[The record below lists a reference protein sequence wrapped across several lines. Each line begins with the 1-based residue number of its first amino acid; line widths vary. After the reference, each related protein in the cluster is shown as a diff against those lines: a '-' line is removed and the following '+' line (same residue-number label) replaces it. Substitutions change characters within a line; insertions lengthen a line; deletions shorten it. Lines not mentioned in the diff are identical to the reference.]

1 MNAVFSLSGG
11 IMKNFTREKAI
22 IFLLVLFPF
31 LLIVMAVASA
41 PESSLFL
48 EIDGTIVSPPP
59 SGEVV
64 AVLLNS
70 MTSIVLVTSITSFF
84 LSFQLRAITPRLRV
98 LGYSSFRITFAF
110 IFIIVIISIFTTL
123 AVIGIGSPW
132 ITPNNW
138 LGYFTALFLGGI
150 IFSTLGLLVAE
161 IVDTKELGLYLI
173 LTLGVIDTA
182 FLENPIYSKRYNDP
196 GLALMPSHESIK
208 MLLRSVF
215 DLDISWL
222 VNLPDILL
230 YEIAL
235 IVIYLLLKRKK

>member
-1 MNAVFSLSGG
+1 M
-11 IMKNFTREKAI
+11 
-22 IFLLVLFPF
+22 
-31 LLIVMAVASA
+31 
-41 PESSLFL
+41 
-48 EIDGTIVSPPP
+48 
-59 SGEVV
+59 
-64 AVLLNS
+64 
-70 MTSIVLVTSITSFF
+70 
-84 LSFQLRAITPRLRV
+84 
-98 LGYSSFRITFAF
+98 
-110 IFIIVIISIFTTL
+110 
-123 AVIGIGSPW
+123 
-132 ITPNNW
+132 
-138 LGYFTALFLGGI
+138 
-150 IFSTLGLLVAE
+150 LVAE

-222 VNLPDILL
+222 VNLPGILL